1 MLLILFEIR
10 KCFFSNNC
18 NIHFFAEIRERISE
32 KNVGKVYAL

>member
-10 KCFFSNNC
+10 KCFFL
-18 NIHFFAEIRERISE
+18 IIVIFIFFAEIGERISE